1 MKILAAFAVLFLSR
15 PCSAAPAIEQLRV
28 MAGAIGVQAP
38 RVLPIF
44 RIKEVMPPDFPGGDP
59 VAEGIDPLQLQ
70 NLLRRADD
78 EHSSAVLIL
87 RNGKLLAAQGAW
99 DRKIFAMSVT
109 KSIVSLAVG
118 LLIEDGLIQ
127 SLNQPVSD
135 FFPQWST
142 GEKSKITIRML
153 LNHTSGLDT
162 KRVGMRDPK
171 GTVAHALK
179 SPLVFSPGTDFDYNN
194 NAVDFLAGVIEK
206 ASGERADFYIDRRLF
221 APMGIS
227 DTDWARDVLGT
238 PLTAGELIIRPID
251 LAKIGQMALDGGLW
265 EGRRIINQ
273 KWLEESVKTAQP
285 FDPSCGLLWWIN
297 DRPEERSVGFTPG
310 LVERWIKAGVRPEI
324 LEPLRPLIGRPMR
337 NIDEL
342 REALQAAYRG
352 RYLELK
358 ELNDHWMR
366 GLQFCEIVKL
376 GPVDG
381 FYAWGYL
388 GQFLVVDPKLHL
400 VAVRMRSA
408 REDES
413 GNRDNF
419 PDFPQLVPRLVT
431 VP

>member
-1 MKILAAFAVLFLSR
+1 MKVSAALVALFLSR
-15 PCSAAPAIEQLRV
+15 TCSAAPALEQLRV
-28 MAGAIGVQAP
+28 MAGAVGVQTP
-38 RVLPIF
+38 KILPIF
-44 RIKEVMPPDFPGGDP
+44 RAKDVMPPDFPIGDP
-59 VAEGIDPLQLQ
+59 GAEGLDALELQK
-70 NLLRRADD
+70 LLKRADE
-78 EHSSAVLIL
+78 EHSDAVLIM
-87 RNGKLLAAQGAW
+87 RHGKMLVAQGAW
-99 DRKIFAMSVT
+99 DQKIFAMSAT

-127 SLNQPVSD
+127 SLDQPVSD

-162 KRVGMRDPK
+162 KRAGMMNPA
-171 GTVAHALK
+171 GTIAHALK
-179 SPLVFSPGTDFDYNN
+179 SPLVFSPGTDFSYNN

-206 ASGERADFYIDRRLF
+206 ASGERADFYIARRLF
-221 APMGIS
+221 APMGIT

-238 PLTAGELIIRPID
+238 PLTAGELMIRPID

-265 EGRRIINQ
+265 DGRRIINQ
-273 KWLEESVKTAQP
+273 KWLEESVKTAQS

-297 DRPEERSVGFTPG
+297 DRQEERSVGFTPA

-324 LEPLRPLIGRPMR
+324 LEPLRPLIGRPMK
-337 NIDEL
+337 NPDEL
-342 REALQAAYRG
+342 RAELQAAYRG
-352 RYLELK
+352 RYLDFK

-366 GLQFCEIVKL
+366 GLQFYEIVQL

-388 GQFLVVDPKLHL
+388 GQFLVVDPKLRL
-400 VAVRMRSA
+400 VGVRMRSA

-413 GNRDNF
+413 ANRDDF
-419 PDFPQLVPRLVT
+419 PDFPQLVPRLV
-431 VP
+431 P